1 LWVLN
6 SGSGPPAGG
15 LAGILMGTII
25 QFMREQN
32 AFDPEA
38 TNAMS
43 AAFDE
48 VCRALK
54 LLETDANGREAV
66 AAQIIELARRGEK
79 DPIRLRDR
87 VLRDSGAAQRLIRL

>member
-1 LWVLN
+1 
-6 SGSGPPAGG
+6 
-15 LAGILMGTII
+15 MGTII
-25 QFMREQN
+25 QFFREQN

-54 LLETDANGREAV
+54 LLDTDTHGREAV
-66 AAQIIELARRGEK
+66 ASQIIELARRGEK
-79 DPIRLRDR
+79 DAARLRDR
-87 VLRDSGAAQRLIRL
+87 VLGAVGAAQRPIQL